1 MQTYLEITLQI
12 ANENRE
18 AAAGVYTK
26 YKAPFLDTAPG
37 AETKSLLVR
46 DEDVQVLHGFSSKE
60 AAESYLTSDLFSNDV
75 VSELGPLLDAD
86 PEIRIYEAH

>member
-1 MQTYLEITLQI
+1 MKTYLQVTLQI
-12 ANENRE
+12 VNENRE

-26 YKAPFLDTAPG
+26 YRAPFLNSVPG
-37 AETKSLLVR
+37 AESKSLLVR
-46 DEDVQVLHGFSSKE
+46 DEDVQVLHGFSNKKTAE
-60 AAESYLTSDLFSNDV
+60 AYLKTDMFSHDV